1 MEVILKKNVDKLGY
15 KDEVVTVKNGY
26 GRNFL
31 IPQGYAKLATASE
44 KKAHA
49 EVMKQKSHKESKI
62 KEDADAIAAKL
73 NDLVVK
79 IAAKVGENGKIF
91 GSVNSVLISE
101 ALKKEGVDID
111 RKSIKIKDEPI
122 REIGTYE
129 ATANL
134 HKDVK
139 QPFTFEVVGE

>member
-15 KDEVVTVKNGY
+15 KDDVVAVKNGY

-31 IPQGYAKLATASE
+31 IPQGYAILATASE
-44 KKAHA
+44 KKAHT
-49 EVMKQKSHKESKI
+49 EVLKQKSHKESKI
-62 KEDADAIAAKL
+62 QEDAAAIAAKL
-73 NDLVVK
+73 ETVVVK
-79 IAAKVGENGKIF
+79 IISKVGENGKIF
-91 GSVNSVLISE
+91 GSVNAVLISE
-101 ALKKEGVDID
+101 ALKKEGVEVD

-134 HKDVK
+134 HKEVK
-139 QPFTFEVVGE
+139 QDFKFEVVGE